1 MRDMYS
7 NTDIKTSLAPDVRTA
22 SVNGAAVDLVSA
34 RSVIMLFV
42 CGSVAG
48 SGVFDWGL
56 EDSADGVTWAAV
68 APKYLVADAPHP
80 LGTNWT
86 YRVGYVGSKR
96 YIRAVVTYVSGTSHR
111 IGAVA
116 VVDPLRKPVA

>member
-7 NTDIKTSLAPDVRTA
+7 NTDVKTSLVPDIRTA
-22 SVNGAAVDLVSA
+22 SANGAAVDLVSA
-34 RSVIMLFV
+34 RSVVMLFI
-42 CGSVAG
+42 CGTFAG

-68 APKYLVADAPHP
+68 APKYLVSDAPHP
-80 LGTNWT
+80 LGANWT

-96 YIRAVVTYVSGTSHR
+96 YIRAVVTYVSGTSQR
-111 IGAVA
+111 LSAVA